1 MCFPDRIAS
10 RMSDRLYYAEP
21 SLASFDAH
29 VTDIREV
36 SRTEGR
42 SLWQIALDQSAF
54 YPTSGGQ
61 PHDTGT
67 LTAMSSGGA
76 LLEAP
81 ILVVEEDEH
90 GEVWHTTPKPLLAGT
105 AVRGY
110 VDWGR
115 RRDHMQQHSGQHLL
129 SAVVYRRLGAAT
141 VSFHLGEMT
150 STIDLA
156 RESISSDEL
165 ERVEDAVNEI
175 IAEDRAIST
184 RLVPR
189 GEAEMLLAAG
199 TLQKLPDRE
208 GDIRL
213 IEIDDID
220 LNACGGTHLQAT
232 GQIGGLLIR
241 GTERMRQ
248 GTRVEF
254 VCGLRAAVTARQ
266 DLAALTRAA
275 GKLSVGRLE
284 VADAVDRLLAEG
296 KAARKVRQKLTEE
309 LAGYHASSLLLEF
322 PAEGDRRLVRRTFSD
337 QDANYLKSL
346 GSRLVASAPRTC
358 VLLASTQEEPARVVM
373 GASADLKVDC
383 GTLLREALA
392 AYGLRGGGSPGMAQG
407 QISKVHLEPL
417 FDGLA
422 GRLAPA

>member
-1 MCFPDRIAS
+1 
-10 RMSDRLYYAEP
+10 MSDRLYYADP

-29 VTDIREV
+29 VSDIREV
-36 SRTEGR
+36 SRTQGR
-42 SLWQIALDQSAF
+42 SLWQIALNRSAF

-61 PHDTGT
+61 PHDTGL
-67 LTAMSSGGA
+67 LTATSSGGV

-81 ILVVEEDEH
+81 ILAVEEDEH

-110 VDWGR
+110 VDWSR

-129 SAVVYRRLGAAT
+129 SAVVYRQLGAAT

-156 RESISSDEL
+156 REAISQEEL

-175 IAEDRAIST
+175 IAEDRAVTMRTI
-184 RLVPR
+184 PR
-189 GEAEMLLAAG
+189 QEAEMLLAAG
-199 TLQKLPDRE
+199 TLHKLPERE

-220 LNACGGTHLQAT
+220 LNACGGTHVEAT

-248 GTRVEF
+248 GIRVEF
-254 VCGLRAAVTARQ
+254 VCGLRAVVTARR
-266 DLAALTRAA
+266 DLATLTHAA
-275 GKLSVGRLE
+275 TALSVGRLD
-284 VADAVDRLLAEG
+284 VAEAVDRLLAES
-296 KAARKVRQKLTEE
+296 KAANKSRQKPLQGDSRVVRLT
-309 LAGYHASSLLLEF
+309 F
-322 PAEGDRRLVRRTFSD
+322 TD
-337 QDANYLKSL
+337 QDAGYLK
-346 GSRLVASAPRTC
+346 
-358 VLLASTQEEPARVVM
+358 LLASRLIALSPQTCALLATTQEEPARVVV
-373 GASADLKVDC
+373 AATADLKIDC

-392 AYGLRGGGSPGMAQG
+392 AYGLRGGGSLGMAQG
-407 QISKVHLEPL
+407 QIPKVHLDDLLNALEARFLKP
-417 FDGLA
+417 
-422 GRLAPA
+422 

>member
-1 MCFPDRIAS
+1 
-10 RMSDRLYYAEP
+10 MSDRLYYADP
-21 SLASFDAH
+21 SLACFDAH
-29 VTDIREV
+29 VSDIREV
-36 SRTEGR
+36 SRTQGR
-42 SLWQIALDQSAF
+42 SLWQIALNRSAF

-67 LTAMSSGGA
+67 LTAKSSGGV

-81 ILVVEEDEH
+81 ILAVEEDDQ

-110 VDWGR
+110 IDWSR

-129 SAVVYRRLGAAT
+129 SAVVYRLLGAAT

-156 RESISSDEL
+156 REAISQEEL

-175 IAEDRAIST
+175 IAEDRAVTMRTI
-184 RLVPR
+184 PR
-189 GEAEMLLAAG
+189 QEAEMLLAAG
-199 TLQKLPDRE
+199 TLHKLPDRE

-220 LNACGGTHLQAT
+220 LNACGGTHVEAT

-248 GTRVEF
+248 GVRVEF
-254 VCGLRAAVTARQ
+254 VCGLRAAVTARR
-266 DLAALTRAA
+266 DLATLTLAA
-275 GKLSVGRLE
+275 TALSVGRLD
-284 VADAVDRLLAEG
+284 VAEAVDRLLAEA
-296 KAARKVRQKLTEE
+296 KAANKSRQKLTED
-309 LAGYHASSLLLEF
+309 LAGYHAASLLHQQPLQ
-322 PAEGDRRLVRRTFSD
+322 GGRRLVRLIFND
-337 QDANYLKSL
+337 QDAGYLK
-346 GSRLVASAPRTC
+346 
-358 VLLASTQEEPARVVM
+358 LLASRLIAASPQTCALLAATQEEPARVVI
-373 GASADLKVDC
+373 AATADVKIDC

-392 AYGLRGGGSPGMAQG
+392 AYGLRGGGSPSMAQG
-407 QISKVHLEPL
+407 QIPKLHL
-417 FDGLA
+417 DGLFHA
-422 GRLAPA
+422 LEARLLKP